1 MRETA
6 EARDHVVV
14 LSREAEQIVVAER
27 GEQSDRAALVELARF
42 QTKVEAD
49 LARLLL
55 EAENYHPVM
64 FDEGMNYI
72 GLGSIMP
79 IRLMVVEEQ
88 YESAAAVLAEDGLL

>member
-1 MRETA
+1 M
-6 EARDHVVV
+6 
-14 LSREAEQIVVAER
+14 S
-27 GEQSDRAALVELARF
+27 GLVELARF

-55 EAENYHPVM
+55 ETEGLHVM
-64 FDEGMNYI
+64 LFDEGMNYI

-88 YESAAAVLAEDGLL
+88 YESAAAVLAEEGLT

>member
-1 MRETA
+1 M
-6 EARDHVVV
+6 
-14 LSREAEQIVVAER
+14 
-27 GEQSDRAALVELARF
+27 ALVELARF

-55 EAENYHPVM
+55 EAEGLDAIL

-79 IRLMVVEEQ
+79 IRLMVLEEQ
-88 YESAAAVLAEDGLL
+88 YDEAAALLAAEGLP

>member
-1 MRETA
+1 M
-6 EARDHVVV
+6 
-14 LSREAEQIVVAER
+14 
-27 GEQSDRAALVELARF
+27 ALIELARF

-55 EAENYHPVM
+55 EAEGLQPIL

-79 IRLMVVEEQ
+79 IRLMVLNGEYDE
-88 YESAAAVLAEDGLL
+88 AAALLGEEGLL

>member
-1 MRETA
+1 M
-6 EARDHVVV
+6 
-14 LSREAEQIVVAER
+14 
-27 GEQSDRAALVELARF
+27 ALVELARF

-55 EAENYHPVM
+55 EAEGFNPAL

-79 IRLMVVEEQ
+79 IRLMVHEEEFVE
-88 YESAAAVLAEDGLL
+88 AAAVLGDEGID